1 MASTQTANTLNFSGN
16 RDTTNGNSTTQA
28 HVGTVER
35 WISGIGGG
43 ALAVY
48 GITRQDWGGA
58 GLALLG
64 ATLVYRG
71 ASGRSMGLNITRPQD
86 QPISTNIETIPGG
99 KGIKVHRT
107 VTVNRPA
114 AELYSFWRNVE
125 NTPLYTP
132 LVESVTSTGERTS
145 HWVAKG
151 PTGQRTAW
159 NSELLED
166 QPDKLIAWH
175 VHGDTLTGNAGKVS
189 FKAAPGNRGT
199 EVTLELDYY
208 QNPALVA
215 VAKIA
220 GKAAEIQVMETLRRF
235 KELMEAHEIP
245 TIEGQPAGKGQP
257 ATSGGRRTLGGL

>member
-1 MASTQTANTLNFSGN
+1 MASTQTANKLNLSGN
-16 RDTTNGNSTTQA
+16 RDTTNGNSITR
-28 HVGTVER
+28 VNVSPVER

-48 GITRQDWGGA
+48 GIARQDWGGA

-64 ATLVYRG
+64 ATLIYRG
-71 ASGRSMGLNITRPQD
+71 ASGHSMIYQSLNANQPQE
-86 QPISTNIETIPGG
+86 QQLSTNISTIPGG

-114 AELYSFWRNVE
+114 AELYSFWHDVE
-125 NTPLYTP
+125 KTPLYTP
-132 LVESVTSTGERTS
+132 LVESVTRTGERTS
-145 HWVAKG
+145 HWVAKS
-151 PTGQRTAW
+151 PTGKSVEW

-166 QPDKLIAWH
+166 QPDTLISWH
-175 VHGDTLTGNAGKVS
+175 VHGETLTGNAGKVS

-215 VAKIA
+215 VGKIA
-220 GKAAEIQVMETLRRF
+220 GKAAEVQVMETLRRF
-235 KELMEAHEIP
+235 KELMEAHEVP
-245 TIEGQPAGKGQP
+245 TIEGQPTGQ
-257 ATSGGRRTLGGL
+257 GRKKLGVL